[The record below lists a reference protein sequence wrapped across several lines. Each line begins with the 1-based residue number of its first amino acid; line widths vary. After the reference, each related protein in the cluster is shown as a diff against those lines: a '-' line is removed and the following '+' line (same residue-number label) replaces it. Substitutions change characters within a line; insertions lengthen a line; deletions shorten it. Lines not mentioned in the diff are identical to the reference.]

1 MLQTNT
7 PPQKVL
13 AGSRVFSVQCVVLG
27 TFVSV
32 VIHGSCEPWP
42 VSALQGIPGPWAPM
56 AVDDAAVDRC

>member
-13 AGSRVFSVQCVVLG
+13 AGSFGVLWKLLGLSVQCVVLG

-32 VIHGSCEPWP
+32 VLG
-42 VSALQGIPGPWAPM
+42 LLPGCTLPFLLLRRPFFVCTWST
-56 AVDDAAVDRC
+56 